1 VLWIGDKDMIFSNW
15 SYPTEIRFGEG
26 RIKEL
31 VEVCQLNNIN
41 RPLFVTDHGLL
52 GLETTHDV
60 IKVMKANFSCEVF
73 SDVDSN
79 PTEKNL
85 ISGVEAFKFGQ
96 HDGVVAFGG
105 GSGLDVGKLIA
116 FMTPQSRP
124 VWDFEDRGDWWKR
137 ASADKISP
145 IIAIPTTAGTGSEVG
160 RASVLTNSISKEKKI
175 IFHPKILPST
185 VICDPALTLSLPKKI
200 TAGTGL
206 DALAHCVEAY
216 CSPAFHPM
224 SQGIALEGIKLVKEN
239 LLRVYNNGNDV
250 LARSHMMSAALMG
263 AVAFQKG
270 LGAIHAIS
278 HPIGAMF
285 NSHHGLTNAVLM
297 PSVLRFNSKEIKAK
311 IDIMA
316 EYLEIKNGLDGFL
329 SFIDKLNSDLSVPKS
344 LATFGVTL
352 DDVDKIIEGAM
363 KDPSTTGNPKKLTK
377 ENLRSLIIN
386 AL

>member
-1 VLWIGDKDMIFSNW
+1 MIFSDW

-31 VEVCQLNNIN
+31 VELCQLNNIN
-41 RPLFVTDHGLL
+41 RPLFVTDNGLL
-52 GLETTHDV
+52 ELESTQDIIT
-60 IKVMKANFSCEVF
+60 KMKSNFACDVF
-73 SDVDSN
+73 SNVNTN

-85 ISGVEAFKFGQ
+85 ASGVEAFKFGK

-105 GSGLDVGKLIA
+105 GSGLDIGKLIA
-116 FMTPQSRP
+116 FMAPQNRS
-124 VWDFEDRGDWWKR
+124 VWDFEDIGDWWKR
-137 ASADKISP
+137 ALTDKISS

-175 IFHPKILPST
+175 IFHPKLLPSA
-185 VICDPALTLSLPKKI
+185 VICDPSLTLSLPKKL

-216 CSPAFHPM
+216 CSPSFHPM
-224 SQGIALEGIKLVKEN
+224 SQGIALQGAKLIKEN
-239 LLRVYNNGNDV
+239 LLDAYNNGDN
-250 LARSHMMSAALMG
+250 LKARSHMMAAALMG

-278 HPIGAMF
+278 HPIGAIF

-297 PSVLRFNSKEIKAK
+297 PFVLRFNSKEIKEK
-311 IDIMA
+311 VDIMA
-316 EYLEIKNGLDGFL
+316 DYLEIKNGFAGFL
-329 SFIDKLNSDLSVPKS
+329 SFVDKLNSDLGVPKS

-352 DDVDKIIEGAM
+352 DDVNRIVEGAM
-363 KDPSTTGNPKKLTK
+363 KDPSIGGNPKVLTN
-377 ENLRSLIIN
+377 ENLRALIID

>member
-1 VLWIGDKDMIFSNW
+1 MIFSNW

-31 VEVCQLNNIN
+31 VEVCQLNNIS
-41 RPLFVTDHGLL
+41 RPLFVTDNGLL
-52 GLETTHDV
+52 ELETTED
-60 IKVMKANFSCEVF
+60 IITKMKSNFTCDVF
-73 SDVDSN
+73 SNVDEN

-85 ISGVEAFKFGQ
+85 ASGVEAFKFGK

-105 GSGLDVGKLIA
+105 GSGLDIGKLIA
-116 FMTPQSRP
+116 FMAPQSRS
-124 VWDFEDRGDWWKR
+124 VWDFEDIGDWWKR
-137 ASADKISP
+137 ALTDKISP

-175 IFHPKILPST
+175 IFHPKLLPSA
-185 VICDPALTLSLPKKI
+185 VICDPCLTLSLPKKL

-206 DALAHCVEAY
+206 DALAHCLEAY
-216 CSPAFHPM
+216 CSPSFHPM
-224 SQGIALEGIKLVKEN
+224 SDGIALEGVKLVKEN
-239 LLRVYNNGNDV
+239 LLDAFNNGEN
-250 LARSHMMSAALMG
+250 LKARSHMMAAALMG

-278 HPIGAMF
+278 HPVGAIF

-297 PSVLRFNSKEIKAK
+297 PFVLRFNCKEIKEK
-311 IDIMA
+311 VDTMA
-316 EYLEIKNGLDGFL
+316 EYLEIKNGFDGFL
-329 SFIDKLNSDLSVPKS
+329 SFVDKLNSDLGVPKS

-352 DDVDKIIEGAM
+352 DDVDRIVEGAM
-363 KDPSTTGNPKKLTK
+363 NDPSIGGNPKELTN
-377 ENLRSLIIN
+377 ENLRALIID

>member
-1 VLWIGDKDMIFSNW
+1 MIFSNW

-41 RPLFVTDHGLL
+41 RPLFVTDNGLL
-52 GLETTHDV
+52 GLKTTHDV
-60 IKVMKANFSCEVF
+60 IKELKANFPCEVF

-85 ISGVEAFKFGQ
+85 ISGVEAFKYGQ
-96 HDGVVAFGG
+96 HDGVIAFGG

-137 ASADKISP
+137 AKIDKISP

-185 VICDPALTLSLPKKI
+185 VICDPALTLSLPIKI

-250 LARSHMMSAALMG
+250 MARSHMMSAALMG

-297 PSVLRFNSKEIKAK
+297 PFVLRFNSKEIKEK

-316 EYLEIKNGLDGFL
+316 EYLEIKNGFDGFL

-363 KDPSTTGNPKKLTK
+363 RDPSTGGNPKKLTK